1 MKINVFINFEE
12 HKVLTEAEFEELKA
26 EKAKEYTEA
35 EDAFRDWL
43 NDNYEAFEIF
53 NMKSHEL
60 EQVAE
65 RWKGICE
72 GDAEEDLSF
81 EFEEYCLDV

>member
-12 HKVLTEAEFEELKA
+12 HKVLTEAEFEELKTERAKDYA
-26 EKAKEYTEA
+26 EGHG
-35 EDAFRDWL
+35 AFSDWL
-43 NDNYEAFEIF
+43 NDNYSAFEIF

-65 RWKGICE
+65 RWKGVCRE
-72 GDAEEDLSF
+72 DADEDLNF
-81 EFEEYCLDV
+81 EYAEYELEV